1 MKTPNI
7 TVNRRWSASS
17 VRQACINN
25 NLYTR
30 GDNEDYEHML
40 VWVNRFY
47 PNVENMYTIAAD
59 IHKHSKEQTITNI
72 MYILESEAV
81 VTTFEIDGDD
91 MA

>member
-7 TVNRRWSASS
+7 TVNRRWSAAS

-30 GDNEDYEHML
+30 GTNEDYEHML
-40 VWVNRFY
+40 VWVNRYY
-47 PNVENMYTIAAD
+47 PNVENMYNIAAD
-59 IHKHSKEQTITNI
+59 IYKHSKEQTITNI
-72 MYILESEAV
+72 MYILENEAV
-81 VTTFEIDGDD
+81 ITTFEIDGDD